1 MEESIAD
8 IIWRK
13 SREFVYEYNR
23 KPNRVVLCGDA
34 HFKLRE
40 ELCTGMIDMHYDGSR
55 IYNMPITVCYID
67 CNLGCRKNPH
77 IIKVVLE

>member
-40 ELCTGMIDMHYDGSR
+40 
-55 IYNMPITVCYID
+55 
-67 CNLGCRKNPH
+67 
-77 IIKVVLE
+77 